1 MQQRDIYLVIK
12 DSNRT
17 RPWRYDITASP
28 VLPDD
33 QNTPRYSIRGNP
45 SLTWL
50 PVPRS
55 ASLRTRTCPNC
66 HKRNTN
72 RCLSS
77 LQKGSTGRRA
87 QSCAFLKVAGS
98 NLLAISSLWWSPRC
112 CFLSHV
118 CEGFYL
124 PRDYL
129 DLKKNLTYRLYQKW
143 SHKALNS
150 KTFQGGHAPRPP

>member
-98 NLLAISSLWWSPRC
+98 NLLAISSLMMKPKMLFSVTRVWR
-112 CFLSHV
+112 L
-118 CEGFYL
+118 L

-150 KTFQGGHAPRPP
+150 KTFLGGHAPRPP